1 MIGVA
6 FDYASP
12 SAMVSER
19 DRALLGFSADARRPV
34 RFHGRIQSHLPL
46 IRFALRA
53 LGEVIWSRDEWVSD
67 EEWTWSVLDPVI
79 TVHPDRIFF
88 EAFSGDQS
96 AYAALLLDPALF
108 VTEGEVRT
116 GTTNVDFT
124 AWLWGALGE
133 LRSSRETWLRIDPG
147 GFAVET
153 KHAGGR
159 FEPKVDVPESW
170 VRGFL
175 QIQAAM
181 TLSGTRVSVR
191 PVDLLSAIRF
201 LRFTKARVSPRA
213 LRYEFFPRE
222 EARIVLEPWEHPVR
236 LRGAEHGYTEP
247 RIIRTWG
254 RRRLKLIEPLL
265 PFAERVDIYLKGRGL
280 PSFYAVKLPGMTFL
294 LGLSGWSAQRW
305 TSAGSFD
312 LLGGASVSAEL
323 VDSVGRAL
331 AENYKATEA
340 ELAQK
345 LGQPPPKIRA
355 ALARLC
361 RLGRAM
367 YDVESRAFR
376 HRELFA
382 DPIDEA
388 KLYPPD
394 PRSEQAAAFLAS
406 GDLQIATCEPQETRK
421 VRRLKTPEG
430 VVMREVVHRD
440 WRVTGR
446 VGQISGVEI
455 VIDDNGR
462 VIFGK
467 CPCAFFQENL
477 LGQGPCEHMITL
489 HRASE
494 PMRGDLP
501 SSFAAT
507 EAAAAAASPKRRAA
521 DEAGEEEGGE
531 DNAEAEGDDDI
542 DEAGKGEEK

>member
-1 MIGVA
+1 MIGVT

-19 DRALLGFSADARRPV
+19 DRALLGFAADARRPV
-34 RFHGRIQSHLPL
+34 RFHGRIQAQVPL
-46 IRFALRA
+46 VRFALRA
-53 LGEVIWSRDEWVSD
+53 LGEAIWGRDQWVSD

-96 AYAALLLDPALF
+96 AYAALFFDPGLF
-108 VTEGEVRT
+108 ATEGDVRT

-153 KHAGGR
+153 QNAGGR

-181 TLSGTRVSVR
+181 ALPGTRVSVR
-191 PVDLLSAIRF
+191 PVDLLSALRF

-213 LRYEFFPRE
+213 LRYEFFPGQD
-222 EARIVLEPWEHPVR
+222 ARIVLEPWEHPVP
-236 LRGAEHGYTEP
+236 LRGATHGYVEP
-247 RIIRTWG
+247 RVIRTWG
-254 RRRLKLIEPLL
+254 RRRLRLIEPLL

-305 TSAGSFD
+305 SGAGSFD
-312 LLGGASVSAEL
+312 LLGPKRPDAAL
-323 VDSVGRAL
+323 VEKVGRYL
-331 AENYKATEA
+331 AEHFIATETL
-340 ELAQK
+340 LADK
-345 LGQPPPKIRA
+345 FSQPAPLIHA
-355 ALARLC
+355 ALAQLC
-361 RLGRAM
+361 RLGRAI
-367 YDVESRAFR
+367 YDVEARAFR

-382 DPIDEA
+382 EPIDEA

-394 PRSEQAAAFLAS
+394 PRTEQAAAFLES
-406 GDLQIATCEPQETRK
+406 GDLAIETCEPQETRK
-421 VRRLKTPEG
+421 VRQLKTPEG
-430 VVMREVVHRD
+430 VVMREVIYRD

-446 VGQISGVEI
+446 VGSAKGVEI
-455 VIDDNGR
+455 VIDDHGR

-477 LGQGPCEHMITL
+477 LGRGPCEHMMVL
-489 HRASE
+489 HQASE
-494 PMRGDLP
+494 ALRADLP
-501 SSFAAT
+501 SSVAAKDDAIARPSRPRD
-507 EAAAAAASPKRRAA
+507 EDA
-521 DEAGEEEGGE
+521 DEAATDEAEEGEDDVDDVGE
-531 DNAEAEGDDDI
+531 G
-542 DEAGKGEEK
+542 GKK